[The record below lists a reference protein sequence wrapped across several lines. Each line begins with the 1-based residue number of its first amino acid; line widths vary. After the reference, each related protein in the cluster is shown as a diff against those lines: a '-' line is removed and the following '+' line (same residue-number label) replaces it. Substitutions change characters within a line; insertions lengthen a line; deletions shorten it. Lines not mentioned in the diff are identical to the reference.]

1 MRSFQLPFT
10 FDVSPAPQ
18 GLNQL
23 RHEVRSFLARELPGK
38 DAVLRAQGWSGFD
51 PEFSRRLGARGW
63 IGMAW
68 PKQYGGHARTALE
81 RYTIIEEL
89 LAGEA
94 PVSAHWVADR
104 QSGPLLIR
112 YGNTRQ
118 QQILPQIARGE
129 VYFAI
134 GMSEPDAGSDLAAVR
149 TRAVREADGWRVT
162 GRKIWSSL
170 AHKAH
175 YMIALFRTG
184 ESANERN
191 AGLSQFLVDMA
202 TPGIEVRPI
211 PDLTGDVHFNE
222 VTFDGALLPLDALI
236 GAEGQGWAQ
245 VTAELAFE
253 RSGPERFLSAMAL
266 FKEIVRLAGPEPGE
280 RAAHA
285 IGRLSAHLM
294 TLRQMSLS
302 VAAMLE
308 RGANPALEASIV
320 KDLGAVFEQE
330 IPEIANGLFGRELDP
345 LSADTGARVQ
355 AYMTQISPAFSL
367 RGGTREILR
376 GIIARGL
383 GLR

>member
-1 MRSFQLPFT
+1 MNLSPPPTLIDYLP
-10 FDVSPAPQ
+10 P
-18 GLNQL
+18 
-23 RHEVRSFLARELPGK
+23 
-38 DAVLRAQGWSGFD
+38 
-51 PEFSRRLGARGW
+51 
-63 IGMAW
+63 
-68 PKQYGGHARTALE
+68 
-81 RYTIIEEL
+81 
-89 LAGEA
+89 
-94 PVSAHWVADR
+94 
-104 QSGPLLIR
+104 
-112 YGNTRQ
+112 
-118 QQILPQIARGE
+118 
-129 VYFAI
+129 
-134 GMSEPDAGSDLAAVR
+134 
-149 TRAVREADGWRVT
+149 
-162 GRKIWSSL
+162 
-170 AHKAH
+170 
-175 YMIALFRTG
+175 
-184 ESANERN
+184 
-191 AGLSQFLVDMA
+191 
-202 TPGIEVRPI
+202 
-211 PDLTGDVHFNE
+211 
-222 VTFDGALLPLDALI
+222 DALI

-266 FKEIVRLAGPEPGE
+266 YKEIVRLAGPEPGE
-280 RAAHA
+280 RAVHA